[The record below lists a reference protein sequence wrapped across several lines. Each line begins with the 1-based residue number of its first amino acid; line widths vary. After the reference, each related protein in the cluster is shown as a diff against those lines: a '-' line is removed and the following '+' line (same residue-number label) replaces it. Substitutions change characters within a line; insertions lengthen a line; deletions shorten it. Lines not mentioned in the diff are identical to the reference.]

1 MIEPD
6 TEINDALISRLIGGA
21 YGHAGQV
28 CISVQRILVH
38 QDIYDDVKQKMVA
51 KLKTLKADDPNL
63 STTLVGPM
71 IKKAE
76 AKRLETWLDKAVK
89 KDAKILAG
97 GKLDEVLF
105 APTLLENVDQN
116 LKSIGMKSLSSGHD

>member
-89 KDAKILAG
+89 KMQNSGRRQTGRGTVRTDLAG
-97 GKLDEVLF
+97 ECGSESG
-105 APTLLENVDQN
+105 N
-116 LKSIGMKSLSSGHD
+116 LSG